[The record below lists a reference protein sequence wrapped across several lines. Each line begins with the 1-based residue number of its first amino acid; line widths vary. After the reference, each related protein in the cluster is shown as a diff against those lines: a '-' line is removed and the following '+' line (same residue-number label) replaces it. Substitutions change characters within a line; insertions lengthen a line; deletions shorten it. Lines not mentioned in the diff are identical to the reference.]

1 MEDSKEDCDPKML
14 TKQEVEL
21 KSKSSHRWMD
31 IPDVVFEAILEQR
44 KIYEKNRRR
53 RINDKNNPFRD
64 LDYVCCSTYGK
75 PRSKG
80 FVDKYYN
87 EIKEKNNLPDLNWH
101 KMRTSFSTIL
111 TKNNFSLKAIS
122 ILLGHSNEIITFQ
135 NYTDKDEIIYDCV
148 EDIEPFIDDVIPK
161 DDETILNEDDIL
173 IDVKLDTIMQEE
185 IESLIA

>member
-1 MEDSKEDCDPKML
+1 ML

-44 KIYEKNRRR
+44 KIYERNRRR
-53 RINDKNNPFRD
+53 RRNDKNNPFRD
-64 LDYVCCSTYGK
+64 LDYICCSTYGK
-75 PRSKG
+75 PRARG

-87 EIKEKNNLPDLNWH
+87 EIKKKNNLPDLSWH

-122 ILLGHSNEIITFQ
+122 VLLGHSSEIITFQ

-148 EDIEPFIDDVIPK
+148 DDIEPFINDVIPK
-161 DDETILNEDDIL
+161 DDENVSNSNDIT
-173 IDVKLDTIMQEE
+173 IDVALDIIMQEE
-185 IESLIA
+185 IEKLVA